1 MQAAF
6 CSLCF
11 FQGQT
16 RNLLWPQCPEDASS
30 PGGEVRKDL
39 LRGAHGKNE
48 RRKRS
53 SWDYGSVGEEKEV
66 FLFSGMRDEGKKK
79 KGGKHH
85 FFARDERIRFRQL
98 IYLPAMPRKITHFYT
113 SQDAAKAARLEGRS
127 GGDAAAS
134 AAGRLRPY
142 FCSSTG
148 AHLLTTDADLDDE
161 RSPLPRR
168 RTDGALVLDEAKH
181 TVRLYLVDGGV
192 KVVSRRGG
200 VREKQL
206 RLCVACDAGPM
217 PDVGVGGGGGGEK
230 TSCSSATAAA
240 SSTTILLP
248 VAYRTDARSKLL
260 YILPG
265 AVTSLAGGGVLPEEA
280 LAEAAAA
287 AVAVASAAGTTL
299 SSSGSDAN
307 SRKQLAL
314 ARRHQR
320 LQRQTLLPP
329 PSCVLPL
336 RGGGCQASILILQ
349 GGEGRGNEREAAG
362 AAAAASAPRFV
373 GVTPDAFVFLSSR
386 SARVPSAAADE
397 QAIEAAREALGCRR
411 SQLAM
416 QRGAS
421 LISSKSGGVGVG
433 GSGGGKRRRDGDEG
447 EAQPTAAAATPHCSR
462 LLLVT
467 GIPPLAVF
475 EKLVTACE
483 KRRS

>member
-1 MQAAF
+1 
-6 CSLCF
+6 
-11 FQGQT
+11 
-16 RNLLWPQCPEDASS
+16 
-30 PGGEVRKDL
+30 
-39 LRGAHGKNE
+39 
-48 RRKRS
+48 
-53 SWDYGSVGEEKEV
+53 
-66 FLFSGMRDEGKKK
+66 
-79 KGGKHH
+79 
-85 FFARDERIRFRQL
+85 
-98 IYLPAMPRKITHFYT
+98 MPRKITHFYT

-127 GGDAAAS
+127 GDAAAS

-168 RTDGALVLDEAKH
+168 RTDGALVLDESKH

-200 VREKQL
+200 IREKQL
-206 RLCVACDAGPM
+206 RLCVACEAGSM
-217 PDVGVGGGGGGEK
+217 PDVRGSGEK
-230 TSCSSATAAA
+230 PPPSSAAAPAAA
-240 SSTTILLP
+240 AAAAPAPTTILLP

-265 AVTSLAGGGVLPEEA
+265 ALTSLAGGGVLPEEA
-280 LAEAAAA
+280 LAEAAGAA
-287 AVAVASAAGTTL
+287 AALASGTTTLL
-299 SSSGSDAN
+299 SSSSDSA
-307 SRKQLAL
+307 SGRKQLAL
-314 ARRHQR
+314 ARKHQQ
-320 LQRQTLLPP
+320 LQRQKLLPP

-349 GGEGRGNEREAAG
+349 GGRRGAGEGAERDEG
-362 AAAAASAPRFV
+362 GFV
-373 GVTPDAFVFLSSR
+373 GVTPDAFVFASR
-386 SARVPSAAADE
+386 PSARVPSAAADE

-421 LISSKSGGVGVG
+421 LILRGGGGSGGG
-433 GSGGGKRRRDGDEG
+433 GGGGGGKRRRDGGEGGGEEG
-447 EAQPTAAAATPHCSR
+447 EEQAKPTAAATPHCSR

-475 EKLVTACE
+475 EKLGAACE